1 MDVSNDR
8 NPFETSNFL
17 RKEVVLRK
25 GFAGV
30 GGNFVEKI
38 MT

>member
-1 MDVSNDR
+1 MCR
-8 NPFETSNFL
+8 FLL

>member
-1 MDVSNDR
+1 MCL
-8 NPFETSNFL
+8 FLL

-25 GFAGV
+25 RFAGV